1 MPRTSRSIARIR
13 RVVRRRHRTWMLSM
27 TLASLGWGCWWLAVA
42 LAKFAPD
49 LAPGIVVTQVMADL
63 FAIAGLL
70 CGLFTLRAKLAWI
83 LITGVPICANLALIV
98 FPFMLPKLE
107 WLSP

>member
-1 MPRTSRSIARIR
+1 
-13 RVVRRRHRTWMLSM
+13 MLSM

>member
-1 MPRTSRSIARIR
+1 
-13 RVVRRRHRTWMLSM
+13 M

-49 LAPGIVVTQVMADL
+49 LAPGITVTQVMADV

-83 LITGVPICANLALIV
+83 LITGIPICANLALIV

>member
-1 MPRTSRSIARIR
+1 
-13 RVVRRRHRTWMLSM
+13 MLSM
-27 TLASLGWGCWWLAVA
+27 SLASLGWGAWWLAVA
-42 LAKFAPD
+42 LARFAPD
-49 LAPGIVVTQVMADL
+49 FAPGIAVTQVLADV

-83 LITGVPICANLALIV
+83 LITAVPICANLALII
-98 FPFMLPKLE
+98 FPFLLPELE

>member
-1 MPRTSRSIARIR
+1 
-13 RVVRRRHRTWMLSM
+13 MLSM
-27 TLASLGWGCWWLAVA
+27 TLASLGWGAWWVAVA
-42 LAKFAPD
+42 LAK
-49 LAPGIVVTQVMADL
+49 LAPAIAPGVGLTQGVSSA

-83 LITGVPICANLALIV
+83 LITGVPILANVALIV
-98 FPFMLPKLE
+98 FPLLLPKTD

>member
-1 MPRTSRSIARIR
+1 
-13 RVVRRRHRTWMLSM
+13 MLSM
-27 TLASLGWGCWWLAVA
+27 TMASLGWGAWWVAVA

-49 LAPGIVVTQVMADL
+49 IAPGVSITQAVSST

-83 LITGVPICANLALIV
+83 LITGVPICANVALII
-98 FPFMLPKLE
+98 FPFMLPE
-107 WLSP
+107 SDWLSP

>member
-1 MPRTSRSIARIR
+1 
-13 RVVRRRHRTWMLSM
+13 MLSM
-27 TLASLGWGCWWLAVA
+27 TLASLGWGCWWVAVA
-42 LAKFAPD
+42 LARFAPD
-49 LAPGIVVTQVMADL
+49 LAPGIAVTHVLADI

-83 LITGVPICANLALIV
+83 LITGVPICANLALII
-98 FPFMLPKLE
+98 FPLMLPKLP